1 MVWVG
6 KVWMTIALG
15 MVWCVEWV
23 VDNQSDLVHVQKTG
37 NCLSANVHAVNV
49 LLFSVILHCAA
60 RSNILTV
67 NFTGIKIFIGQIF
80 IASFVDFVQ
89 FCSNWWELIK
99 SKTADDIF
107 CMDGGLM
114 QINRPQT
121 LSCVH
126 YKPIRGGAARRARN
140 TVVSCS

>member
-1 MVWVG
+1 M
-6 KVWMTIALG
+6 
-15 MVWCVEWV
+15 

-67 NFTGIKIFIGQIF
+67 NSTGIKIFIGQIF

-89 FCSNWWELIK
+89 YSDSDAKYRQSERVPGDANDSDSHEL
-99 SKTADDIF
+99 KT
-107 CMDGGLM
+107 G
-114 QINRPQT
+114 R
-121 LSCVH
+121 
-126 YKPIRGGAARRARN
+126 
-140 TVVSCS
+140 